1 MNSTCLVLGS
11 TGQDGSYLV
20 DLLLARGFRV
30 YAMVRKSA
38 TTNMG
43 NLQHLMQGEVPKSDR
58 LTLVRGDLLDHA
70 RIASIVN
77 DIRPDLIFNEA
88 DQDHVAW
95 SVDIP
100 SYSLMVTTQAVVNL
114 LECIKTYSPD
124 SILFQPVSSNMF
136 GKVDT
141 ESQDETAALRP
152 VSPYG
157 IAKGATFNFCNYY
170 RDAFSL
176 RICTGILYNH
186 ESPRRTAAYLS
197 RKVTS
202 AVAEINKG
210 IRSELKLGAID
221 GFVDWGYAP
230 EFMEFATDLL
240 LSGESDNFIIA
251 SGVLTQVSSFV
262 QKSFQV
268 LELNWEDYVKYD
280 PGLERPL
287 KTGNL
292 KGDTKKLNTVLGR
305 VPKTT
310 IDELIEI
317 MVRHDMDRI
326 RK

>member
-1 MNSTCLVLGS
+1 MKKTCLVLGS

-20 DLLLARGFRV
+20 DLLLERGFHV

-38 TTNMG
+38 TTNMV
-43 NLQHLMQGEVPKSDR
+43 NLKHHMEGETEKTDR
-58 LTLVRGDLLDHA
+58 LTLVRGDILDHA
-70 RIASIVN
+70 RIASIIN
-77 DIRPDLIFNEA
+77 DLRPDLIFNEA

-100 SYSLMVTTQAVVNL
+100 SYSMMVTTQGVVNL

-124 SILFQPVSSNMF
+124 SFLFQPVSSNMY
-136 GKVDT
+136 GRVDT
-141 ESQDETAALRP
+141 ESQNESTPLNP

-202 AVAEINKG
+202 AVAAIKKG
-210 IRSELKLGAID
+210 TQKELKLGAID

-230 EFMEFATDLL
+230 EFMAIATDLL
-240 LSGESDNFIIA
+240 LSGHSDNFIIA
-251 SGVLTQVSSFV
+251 SGHLTQVSSFV
-262 QKSFQV
+262 ERAFH
-268 LELNWEDYVKYD
+268 LMELNWQDYVKYD

-292 KGDTKKLNTVLGR
+292 KGDTEKLRSVLGR
-305 VPKTT
+305 VPQTT

-317 MVRHDMDRI
+317 MVRHDIDMSRS
-326 RK
+326 